1 MLLPKS
7 KLPCWDCVDFE
18 WLRYKIHFINFGDWS
33 LHSYVIARNLDL
45 ALLPFSSKNKKIL
58 VWFCTIND
66 AWSRINRYVIVK
78 TQNDENTA
86 VSDFT
91 PKILGAFYSSKIW
104 RISSHSVNRLYT
116 RLLALLL
123 RHISAGYLRH
133 IKCEYESFTL
143 LYLFIQ
149 KLLWHT
155 FPLFCSYQREI
166 ITKRDRQGPFQ
177 NPPYL
182 APQIPLCVLI
192 YSTIVTASS
201 NGYFVTV
208 YSYSG
213 QRNVVGYIVTV
224 TEASNIV
231 SVTSLPLLRNKN
243 IHRLLFSRY

>member
-1 MLLPKS
+1 
-7 KLPCWDCVDFE
+7 
-18 WLRYKIHFINFGDWS
+18 
-33 LHSYVIARNLDL
+33 
-45 ALLPFSSKNKKIL
+45 L
-58 VWFCTIND
+58 VWFFTIND
-66 AWSRINRYVIVK
+66 AWSRINKYVILK
-78 TQNDENTA
+78 TQNDVNTA
-86 VSDFT
+86 VNDLIQ
-91 PKILGAFYSSKIW
+91 KILGAFYASKIW
-104 RISSHSVNRLYT
+104 RISPHMVNRFYT
-116 RLLALLL
+116 RFLTLLL

-133 IKCEYESFTL
+133 IKYEYESFTL

-208 YSYSG
+208 
-213 QRNVVGYIVTV
+213 TV
-224 TEASNIV
+224 DKEML
-231 SVTSLPLLRNKN
+231 SVTSLPLQRHQILNRLHCYHYYGIN
-243 IHRLLFSRY
+243 IYTGYFEAVINFEQ